1 MLPLPQGEG
10 WGEGETRWLK
20 TSPPLEKGVRGGI
33 CEGLEYTDTPENPP
47 KSPFRKGGLSSLRH
61 RGVTVIEIINLT
73 KRYGNITAVSNI
85 NLTISDGQF
94 FGFLGPNGAG
104 KTTTIKTLVGLLK
117 PTSGTVK
124 VEGFDVQKQ
133 PIQAKRV
140 VGFIPDKPFIYEK
153 LTGKEFLQFS
163 AGLYEVDQNEV
174 DDRITQLLETFELTD
189 WTNELVESYSHGMRQ
204 KLVMSAALIHQP
216 KVIVVDEP
224 MVGLDPK
231 GARLVKKIF
240 NDICKKGT
248 TIFMSTHTLEIAEQ
262 MCNQI
267 AIIQKGQIIAQG
279 TIEELRQIAKTT
291 MTSLEDI
298 FLELTG
304 GHEMKEVIEF
314 LQT

>member
-1 MLPLPQGEG
+1 M
-10 WGEGETRWLK
+10 
-20 TSPPLEKGVRGGI
+20 
-33 CEGLEYTDTPENPP
+33 
-47 KSPFRKGGLSSLRH
+47 
-61 RGVTVIEIINLT
+61 IEITKLT
-73 KRYGNITAVSNI
+73 KRYGNITAVSDV
-85 NLTISDGQF
+85 NLTIRDGQF

-104 KTTTIKTLVGLLK
+104 KTTTIKTIVGLLK

-124 VEGFDVQKQ
+124 VNGFDVQKQ
-133 PIQAKRV
+133 PIQAKRL

-163 AGLYEVDQNEV
+163 AGLYQVNGNEV
-174 DDRITQLLETFELTD
+174 ESRIAQLLETFELAD
-189 WTNELVESYSHGMRQ
+189 WADELVESYSHGMRQ
-204 KLVMSAALIHQP
+204 KLVMSAAFIHQP
-216 KVIVVDEP
+216 RVIVVDEP

-240 NDICKKGT
+240 QNICDKGT

-262 MCNQI
+262 MCDHI

-279 TIEELRQIAKTT
+279 TIEELRQVAETSKTK
-291 MTSLEDI
+291 LEDI

-314 LQT
+314 LKT